1 MGCYFNPGDKK
12 YCRIINTRS
21 KGCSIMTY
29 REDEARE
36 ILRRVNMAYGV
47 DKYPDPPEYYEKP
60 EPEYDEN
67 LTDRF
72 EDEEDE

>member
-1 MGCYFNPGDKK
+1 
-12 YCRIINTRS
+12 
-21 KGCSIMTY
+21 MTY